1 MGLDDF
7 MTQAVGQGEVQGR
20 KNMRPWSGFVCLT
33 TTILE
38 GITMQFNKWISGAL
52 LLWAVNAGAQTLTA
66 EGDAAIDAYLQ
77 QAQATTGIPGMVAL
91 VVNKDGVI
99 FEKAYGKMDV
109 TNNKPMTTDAI
120 FRIASMTKPVTSTAI
135 MMLVEEGKVSL
146 DAPLSQYMPE
156 LGNRQVFADFNLDD
170 GTFTAEPAKTEI
182 TIRHLLTNTSGL
194 GYAFASPVLA
204 KASEGKPGARAI
216 DFPLLFEPGTQWA
229 YGESTRVLGE
239 LIERVSGQP
248 LAEFLQARI
257 LGPLQMSD
265 TSYDIP
271 AEKNARAV
279 TVWRSNGSQLQEVAN
294 PAGVIS
300 SPVQGDGGLSGTARD
315 YAQFIRLFLNDGGL
329 NGQQLLKP
337 ETVDLMGQNNI
348 GEVRVGLQPTTNPLT
363 SLPFP
368 LGAGVDTFGLGFQRT
383 EGRVTNMRS
392 PGSLAWAGIYN
403 TEFWIDPQREVGAV
417 LMMQFLPF
425 YHEAAINV
433 LQGFEEQVYSNLE
446 K

>member
-1 MGLDDF
+1 
-7 MTQAVGQGEVQGR
+7 
-20 KNMRPWSGFVCLT
+20 
-33 TTILE
+33 
-38 GITMQFNKWISGAL
+38 MQFNKWISSAL
-52 LLWAVNAGAQTLTA
+52 LLLAVDATAQTFTG
-66 EGDAAIDAYLQ
+66 EGEAAIDAYLQ

-109 TNNKPMTTDAI
+109 TNNKPMTPDAI

-135 MMLVEEGKVSL
+135 MMLVEEGKVNL

-156 LGNRQVFADFNLDD
+156 LGDRQVYSSFNLDD

-182 TIRHLLTNTSGL
+182 TIRHLLTHTSGL
-194 GYAFASPVLA
+194 GYGFASPVLA
-204 KASEGKPGARAI
+204 KATEGKPGARAT

-239 LIERVSGQP
+239 LIERITGQS
-248 LAEFLQARI
+248 LFEFMQARI
-257 LGPLQMSD
+257 FEPLQMND
-265 TSYDIP
+265 TTYAIP
-271 AEKNARAV
+271 ANKNARTV
-279 TVWRSNGSQLQEVAN
+279 TVWRSDGSQLLETPN
-294 PAGVIS
+294 PAGIIS
-300 SPVQGDGGLSGTARD
+300 SPEQGDGGLSATARD
-315 YAQFIRLFLNDGGL
+315 YAQFIRLFLNDGTL
-329 NGQQLLKP
+329 NGRQLLKP
-337 ETVDLMGQNNI
+337 ETVELMGQNNI
-348 GEVRVGLQPTTNPLT
+348 GDVRVGLQPTTNPLT

-383 EGRVTNMRS
+383 EGRVANMRS

-417 LMMQFLPF
+417 LMMQFMPF
-425 YHEAAINV
+425 YHPAAINV